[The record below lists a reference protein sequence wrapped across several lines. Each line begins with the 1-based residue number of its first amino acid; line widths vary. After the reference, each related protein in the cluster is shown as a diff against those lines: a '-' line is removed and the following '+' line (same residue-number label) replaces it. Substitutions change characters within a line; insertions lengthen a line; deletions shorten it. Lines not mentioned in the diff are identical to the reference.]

1 MDEISFLLKE
11 AKQGNRDAEALL
23 VNRFEPL
30 LKNLAKQDGFIDED
44 CKQHLTIELLL
55 AIRRF
60 DLDRYFKT
68 AI

>member
-1 MDEISFLLKE
+1 MSPRI
-11 AKQGNRDAEALL
+11 
-23 VNRFEPL
+23 
-30 LKNLAKQDGFIDED
+30 KNLAKQHGFIDED

-60 DLDRYFKT
+60 DLGRYFKT